1 MAPKRKNDDG
11 TAAGATARKSKKQAA
26 AASGSTATDL
36 KKGEGDWTS
45 SSVKETTLTRL
56 RNDGFLPSADK
67 LRVRAPSAKEVLPEP
82 LEKSGYFLLRPCIGG

>member
-1 MAPKRKNDDG
+1 MAPKWKNDDG
-11 TAAGATARKSKKQAA
+11 TGAGAVARKNKKQVA

-45 SSVKETTLTRL
+45 SSVKETTLTKL

-67 LRVRAPSAKEVLPEP
+67 LRARAPSAKEVLPEP
-82 LEKSGYFLLRPCIGG
+82 REKSGFCLLKPCIGG